1 MLSVVKGEEEEES
14 QAGVETELQVVSAL
28 KSVDES
34 LLDQYV
40 ELGNSDYCWWSV
52 RNKIKSKL

>member
-1 MLSVVKGEEEEES
+1 MKGGEEEES

>member
-14 QAGVETELQVVSAL
+14 QVGVETELHVISAL